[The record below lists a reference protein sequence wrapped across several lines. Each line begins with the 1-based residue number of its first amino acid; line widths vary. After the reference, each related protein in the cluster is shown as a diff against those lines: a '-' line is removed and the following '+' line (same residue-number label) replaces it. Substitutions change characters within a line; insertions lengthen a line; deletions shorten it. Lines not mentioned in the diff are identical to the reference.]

1 MPPTSFCIMLLHVDS
16 CCVMFY
22 LNLKKGACAPV
33 DTSPVNHFPYHGS
46 LNLVRIS
53 DGLISDL
60 VQGIRRIGD
69 QLSQKDLL
77 VGVERVDD
85 KTSAAE

>member
-1 MPPTSFCIMLLHVDS
+1 MLN
-16 CCVMFY
+16 
-22 LNLKKGACAPV
+22 LNLKKGVCVPV
-33 DTSPVNHFPYHGS
+33 DTSPVNHYPYYGS
-46 LNLVRIS
+46 LNLVRIR
-53 DGLISDL
+53 DGLIPDL

-85 KTSAAE
+85 KTSEGYRIGRSSQI

>member
-1 MPPTSFCIMLLHVDS
+1 MLN
-16 CCVMFY
+16 
-22 LNLKKGACAPV
+22 LNLKKGVCVPV

-46 LNLVRIS
+46 LNLIRIS
-53 DGLISDL
+53 DGLVTDL

-85 KTSAAE
+85 KTSEGCRIGRLSQI

>member
-1 MPPTSFCIMLLHVDS
+1 ML
-16 CCVMFY
+16 Y
-22 LNLKKGACAPV
+22 LNLKKGICVPF
-33 DTSPVNHFPYHGS
+33 DTSPVNHYPCHGS

-53 DGLISDL
+53 DGLVPDL

-85 KTSAAE
+85 KTLRGCTIGRLSQI